1 MSRYGNRILVIFV
14 SVLFSGLVSAQ
25 DRIQETKL
33 LVKTTHRGLSESPS
47 GALGSKLFAY
57 SRYQG
62 LPRQGENLYR
72 LEGEKEVL
80 LFETLRLGQE
90 VVQDVQVARDDSR
103 IVFRNDGYSSGNT
116 SIIYSVRP
124 DGSQLTELAQS
135 GESCDEFRWPGY
147 GTPFCSHPVN
157 ARLSPDGQKVIFV
170 NEVRAWD
177 EESQGNYLHEYLSM
191 VPVTGG
197 PIVRLEEIGNGVRNY
212 QAAWS
217 EDSASIYYYSG
228 WGPSDERLGNG
239 RFSERWNGLL
249 RRYDLETGRSEQIMQ
264 ESWKILRQRGLAVSR
279 ADGWIYFVDSKRGF
293 ARLAPETGFAE
304 VISEEVFDSFDL
316 SPDGHRAAGV
326 KDGNLTIVDLEF
338 PPGAPLQVDP
348 GAIDELKL
356 SQIPATRER
365 WLHAKLSKAATS
377 YEHIEKLSS
386 QAVEKNGVLRTR
398 WIDNERLWCVV
409 HEDTS
414 IDPIT
419 ATASNPEVRVGI
431 VRLY

>member
-1 MSRYGNRILVIFV
+1 MSKYRSLILVISI
-14 SVLFSGLVSAQ
+14 SVLFSGLLSAQ
-25 DRIQETKL
+25 ERIQETKL

-90 VVQDVQVARDDSR
+90 VVQDVQIARDDSR

-135 GESCDEFRWPGY
+135 GEGCDEFRWPGY

-170 NEVRAWD
+170 NEVRSWD

-191 VPVTGG
+191 VPVTGP

-239 RFSERWNGLL
+239 QFSERWNGLL

-279 ADGWIYFVDSKRGF
+279 ADGWIYFVDSKQGF
-293 ARLAPETGFAE
+293 ARLDPETGFAE

-316 SPDGHRAAGV
+316 SPDGRRAVGIKEGEV
-326 KDGNLTIVDLEF
+326 MLVNLELPSST
-338 PPGAPLQVDP
+338 PLQVDSS
-348 GAIDELKL
+348 AVDELEL
-356 SQIPATRER
+356 GQIPAARER
-365 WLHAKLSKAATS
+365 WFTQKMSRKSTS
-377 YEHIEKLSS
+377 AGLTELAS
-386 QAVEKNGVLRTR
+386 QARKAIGVKRVR
-398 WIDNERLWCVV
+398 WLDNDRLWCVMQ
-409 HEDTS
+409 DNNS
-414 IDPIT
+414 SQAI
-419 ATASNPEVRVGI
+419 RVGI